1 MMACISWIGK
11 HKQMPRQQACVA
23 HIIDDMTILL
33 EVNRIYD

>member
-11 HKQMPRQQACVA
+11 HKQMPRQHACVA

-33 EVNRIYD
+33 EVDRIYD